1 MQAKIDNRNQFV
13 DIMRGIAMLLVI
25 LGHTMTGCTVDS
37 QKSFLFNIIWSLQM
51 PLFILISGFV
61 TKYSRPI
68 SDGKGLWKYV
78 KRRTVAYMLPWAVWS
93 FLVRGIIFGEDG
105 FLNVKHLLWN
115 MDSGYWFLATI
126 WTISMIFGIASF
138 IAERVSKENLLK
150 KQTVLLGCY
159 LVGMVLLV
167 GIGAILGLS
176 FFAIKLTLYYMPF
189 YYAGFLYG
197 QFDDRMKESDTGKK
211 MIDSIVAICFVV
223 WLFIILRISLY
234 EMSDGGSAIILRAA
248 TSLAGCIAVCG
259 LCRGIFPSKI
269 GGGYSC
275 MGRRALVG
283 SVSHALSAS
292 QLDQVGQSADSVQSG
307 GAEPGSGQLC
317 DYGST
322 YCDGNSDDEPKCRA
336 EICIIRKEKVSD
348 FFLWAGKQSLEIY
361 MMHGLLLNIF
371 KSSVAIQ
378 FSSIEG
384 YLLTAGNFALT
395 VGLCAVVIRLLDQNA
410 VLKKVLNI
418 R

>member
-1 MQAKIDNRNQFV
+1 
-13 DIMRGIAMLLVI
+13 
-25 LGHTMTGCTVDS
+25 
-37 QKSFLFNIIWSLQM
+37 
-51 PLFILISGFV
+51 
-61 TKYSRPI
+61 
-68 SDGKGLWKYV
+68 
-78 KRRTVAYMLPWAVWS
+78 
-93 FLVRGIIFGEDG
+93 
-105 FLNVKHLLWN
+105 
-115 MDSGYWFLATI
+115 
-126 WTISMIFGIASF
+126 MIFGIASF
-138 IAERVSKENLLK
+138 IAERMRKESRLK
-150 KQTVLLGCY
+150 KQIVLLGCY

-197 QFDDRMKESDTGKK
+197 QFDDSTKESEIGKK
-211 MIDSIVAICFVV
+211 IIDSVVTICFVV
-223 WLFIILRISLY
+223 WLFVILRFFLY
-234 EMSDGGSAIILRAA
+234 EMSDGGFVITLRAA

-259 LCRGIFPSKI
+259 LCKGIFSSKI
-269 GGGYSC
+269 GRGGDSC
-275 MGRRALVG
+275 MGRRVLVG
-283 SVSHALSAS
+283 SVPHALSAS
-292 QLDQVGQSADSVQSG
+292 QFDQVGRDPRSIQSSG
-307 GAEPGSGQLC
+307 VEHGSGQLC
-317 DYGST
+317 DYSST

-336 EICIIRKEKVSD
+336 ELCINRKEKVSE

-371 KSSVAIQ
+371 KSDVVIQ

-395 VGLCAVVIRLLDQNA
+395 VGLCAVVIRLLNQNA

>member
-1 MQAKIDNRNQFV
+1 MEKAENRNQFV
-13 DIMRGIAMLLVI
+13 DIMRGMAMLLVV
-25 LGHTMTGCTVDS
+25 LGHTMTGCTANS
-37 QKSFLFNIIWSLQM
+37 QSSFLFNIIWSLQM
-51 PLFILISGFV
+51 PLFILISGYV

-68 SDGKGLWKYV
+68 SDGNGLWKYV

-150 KQTVLLGCY
+150 KQIVLLGCY
-159 LVGMVLLV
+159 LAGMVLLA
-167 GIGAILGLS
+167 GIGAVLGLS

-197 QFDDRMKESDTGKK
+197 QFDDRMKESETGKK
-211 MIDSIVAICFVV
+211 MIDSVVAICFVM
-223 WLFIILRISLY
+223 WLFIILRFSLY
-234 EMSDGGSAIILRAA
+234 EMSDGGLAIILRAA

-259 LCRGIFPSKI
+259 LCKGIFSEKSV
-269 GGGYSC
+269 GGYPC
-275 MGRRALVG
+275 VGRRALVG
-283 SVSHALSAS
+283 SVSHALSAA
-292 QLDQVGQSADSVQSG
+292 QFDPARQGTDAVQPN
-307 GAEPGSGQLC
+307 GAEPGSGQLY

-322 YCDGNSDDEPKCRA
+322 YCDGNSDDESKCCA
-336 EICIIRKEKVSD
+336 EICINRKEKVRD
-348 FFLWAGKQSLEIY
+348 VFLWAGKQSLEIY
-361 MMHGLLLNIF
+361 MVHGLLLNIF
-371 KSSVAIQ
+371 KSSIVIQ

-384 YLLTAGNFALT
+384 YLLTAGNFVLT
-395 VGLCAVVIRLLDQNA
+395 IGLCAVVIRLLNQNV

>member
-1 MQAKIDNRNQFV
+1 MKQRNAHV
-13 DIMRGIAMLLVI
+13 DYIRGIAILLVM
-25 LGHTMTGCTVDS
+25 LGHTVS
-37 QKSFLFNIIWSLQM
+37 
-51 PLFILISGFV
+51 V

-68 SDGKGLWKYV
+68 DSGKALASFFG
-78 KRRTVAYMLPWAVWS
+78 RRSLCYLLPWGVWTLFRGFAFGGWTLGTVKNEAVS
-93 FLVRGIIFGEDG
+93 
-105 FLNVKHLLWN
+105 LLWN

-126 WTISMIFGIASF
+126 WTISMIFGVASF
-138 IAERVSKENLLK
+138 VAERASKENLLK
-150 KQTVLLGCY
+150 KQIVLLGCY
-159 LVGMVLLV
+159 LAGMVLLV

-197 QFDDRMKESDTGKK
+197 QFDDRMKESEIGKK
-211 MIDSIVAICFVV
+211 MIDSVVAICFVV
-223 WLFIILRISLY
+223 WLFVILRFPLY
-234 EMSDGGSAIILRAA
+234 EMSDGGFAIILRAA

-259 LCRGIFPSKI
+259 LCRGIFSSKI

-307 GAEPGSGQLC
+307 GAGPGSGQLC

-336 EICIIRKEKVSD
+336 ELCINRKEKVRE

-371 KSSVAIQ
+371 KSSAVIQ

-384 YLLTAGNFALT
+384 YLLAAGNFALT
-395 VGLCAVVIRLLDQNA
+395 IGLCAVVIRLLNQNV

>member
-1 MQAKIDNRNQFV
+1 
-13 DIMRGIAMLLVI
+13 
-25 LGHTMTGCTVDS
+25 
-37 QKSFLFNIIWSLQM
+37 
-51 PLFILISGFV
+51 
-61 TKYSRPI
+61 
-68 SDGKGLWKYV
+68 
-78 KRRTVAYMLPWAVWS
+78 MLPWAVWS

-105 FLNVKHLLWN
+105 FLNVKNLLWN

-197 QFDDRMKESDTGKK
+197 QFDDRMKESEIGKK
-211 MIDSIVAICFVV
+211 IIDSVVAICFVV
-223 WLFIILRISLY
+223 WLFVILRFPLY
-234 EMSDGGSAIILRAA
+234 EMSDGGFAIILRAA

-259 LCRGIFPSKI
+259 LSRGIFSSKI
-269 GGGYSC
+269 GGYSC
-275 MGRRALVG
+275 MDRRALVG
-283 SVSHALSAS
+283 GVPHALSAS
-292 QLDQVGQSADSVQSG
+292 QFDQAGRGTNSIQSSG
-307 GAEPGSGQLC
+307 VEHGSGQLC

-322 YCDGNSDDEPKCRA
+322 YCDGNNDDEPKCRA
-336 EICIIRKEKVSD
+336 ELCINRKEKVSE

-371 KSSVAIQ
+371 KSSAAIQ

-410 VLKKVLNI
+410 VLKKVLSI